1 MSLIKLLSLPIERE
15 LPQAS
20 KDARAELMNA
30 VEEKMLIDRVAA
42 STVTLTKKMDL
53 GLLVDQHKAKF
64 SLANRVK
71 LMDKR
76 VEAAALRVLVID
88 GPRGQDYVS
97 QLRIVEGVI
106 NSLERSIP
114 PITGDALDAYVR
126 LLSYNR
132 LMMKG

>member
-1 MSLIKLLSLPIERE
+1 MNLIKLLSLPIESE

-30 VEEKMLIDRVAA
+30 VEEKALIDRVAA
-42 STVTLTKKMDL
+42 STVTLTTKTEL

>member
-114 PITGDALDAYVR
+114 PITGDALDVYVR

>member
-106 NSLERSIP
+106 NSLEKSIP
-114 PITGDALDAYVR
+114 PITGDALDVYVR